1 MPVAVSAE
9 AIAAVIAWIDLDF
22 DSSLVEWRISRR
34 RDGRFELKL
43 KHGEQKLALQLS
55 RTSLERLWLL
65 LSFGLASLQK
75 PGQPPL
81 PGSQN

>member
-1 MPVAVSAE
+1 MAVLAKAS
-9 AIAAVIAWIDLDF
+9 AAVIAWIDLDF
-22 DSSLVEWRISRR
+22 DSSLVEWRVSRR